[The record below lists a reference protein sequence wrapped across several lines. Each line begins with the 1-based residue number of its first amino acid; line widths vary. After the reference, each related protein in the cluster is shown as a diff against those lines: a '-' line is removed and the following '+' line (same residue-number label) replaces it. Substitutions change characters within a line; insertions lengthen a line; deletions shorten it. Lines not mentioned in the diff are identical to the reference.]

1 MCIFIFIVQQFDG
14 TDNSGDAAVC
24 SSPGSSAAWKLQWGT
39 GPATHFSNKLALNT
53 DSMGHLYF
61 DCSHS

>member
-1 MCIFIFIVQQFDG
+1 MRSRSSLVALSEH
-14 TDNSGDAAVC
+14 NSGDAAVC

-53 DSMGHLYF
+53 DCMGHLYF